1 MNDQDRDLILALA
14 AGTLSAAD
22 AEVAR
27 ARIAADPSLAHE
39 LSVQQA
45 VSRELSSVAPVAMST
60 EERSELHSNLIAAL
74 NLETATT
81 PAPVRTSRSIA
92 WWKPMFGVAAAA
104 MFVTAVIVLPGTLSS
119 DDSAADAALGT
130 APTTVAG
137 AEFSPTD
144 GTAEAGDAG
153 ASEEAAPGT
162 TTEVLTFSETDGADL
177 LAATEG
183 KSTPESI
190 NEALAE
196 EMPVSRSVLDL
207 TTAEACI
214 ENLDSALA
222 PGTKVVLG
230 VEERNGDL
238 LVFLG
243 IDDGSGVESVA
254 TVNLTSCSLVDV
266 DS

>member
-196 EMPVSRSVLDL
+196 EMPVSRSALDL
-207 TTAEACI
+207 TAVEACI
-214 ENLDSALA
+214 ENLDSTLA
-222 PGTKVVLG
+222 PGIKVVLG